1 MSEIKWI
8 PIVTR
13 PFTKEE
19 KQEILERADCSAI
32 DLEWP
37 EGFRY
42 DCPLPDDGE
51 EVLVTTKRGFVIVLE
66 FARDGD
72 LVYFGEDGPD
82 EPDTLKA
89 WAHLPKAYDE
99 SEDLGGAEWI
109 QETVETEYG
118 KFPKL
123 LCSSC
128 RNPRAQIPMNY
139 CGNCGEKMKNPD
151 ATIKGETTY
160 EK

>member
-1 MSEIKWI
+1 MKPEESLVHLKAAQLMLLGKDNQPVSDLYYALEAGIDAI
-8 PIVTR
+8 
-13 PFTKEE
+13 EE
-19 KQEILERADCSAI
+19 K
-32 DLEWP
+32 
-37 EGFRY
+37 
-42 DCPLPDDGE
+42 
-51 EVLVTTKRGFVIVLE
+51 LV
-66 FARDGD
+66 
-72 LVYFGEDGPD
+72 
-82 EPDTLKA
+82 
-89 WAHLPKAYDE
+89 
-99 SEDLGGAEWI
+99 GGAEWI

-123 LCSSC
+123 LCSAC

>member
-1 MSEIKWI
+1 MMDNYEAIQNM
-8 PIVTR
+8 T
-13 PFTKEE
+13 EA
-19 KQEILERADCSAI
+19 QAAEILENMRVRIYGGRGNGKTVLHACYNKAMQIAI
-32 DLEWP
+32 SKLKS
-37 EGFRY
+37 
-42 DCPLPDDGE
+42 DG
-51 EVLVTTKRGFVIVLE
+51 
-66 FARDGD
+66 
-72 LVYFGEDGPD
+72 
-82 EPDTLKA
+82 
-89 WAHLPKAYDE
+89 
-99 SEDLGGAEWI
+99 SMGAEWI

>member
-1 MSEIKWI
+1 MLLTNGDKLKNYLEHIIQKD
-8 PIVTR
+8 V
-13 PFTKEE
+13 FTTAELLVIIDSFSSKVPNGAAIYFQQDE
-19 KQEILERADCSAI
+19 KKDITCTSI
-32 DLEWP
+32 DYNP
-37 EGFRY
+37 M
-42 DCPLPDDGE
+42 
-51 EVLVTTKRGFVIVLE
+51 
-66 FARDGD
+66 
-72 LVYFGEDGPD
+72 
-82 EPDTLKA
+82 
-89 WAHLPKAYDE
+89 
-99 SEDLGGAEWI
+99 GAEWI

>member
-1 MSEIKWI
+1 MTDREKAIIMAYTGISMLTGDKFSIFHEYIEDILGRSVWTHELADHDVWEEIK
-8 PIVTR
+8 
-13 PFTKEE
+13 E
-19 KQEILERADCSAI
+19 KSKSDFLKLCES
-32 DLEWP
+32 
-37 EGFRY
+37 
-42 DCPLPDDGE
+42 
-51 EVLVTTKRGFVIVLE
+51 
-66 FARDGD
+66 
-72 LVYFGEDGPD
+72 DGPM
-82 EPDTLKA
+82 
-89 WAHLPKAYDE
+89 
-99 SEDLGGAEWI
+99 GAEWI

-123 LCSSC
+123 LCSAC